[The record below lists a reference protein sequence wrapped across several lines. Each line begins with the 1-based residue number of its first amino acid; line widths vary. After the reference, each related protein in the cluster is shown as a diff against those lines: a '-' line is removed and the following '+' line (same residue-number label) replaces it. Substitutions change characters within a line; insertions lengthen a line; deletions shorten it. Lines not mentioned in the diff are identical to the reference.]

1 MVKPQMSEQQR
12 ALRRR
17 RIVSILSILLFVG
30 VFAFIFFAVGRPL
43 IQFVEDPEQFRAWL
57 DGYGIWGRLIFLGMT
72 LLQIIIGIIP
82 GEPIEIGAG
91 YAFGVWEGTLLC
103 LLGIFIGS
111 TLIYLFSHYLG
122 IKAVEA
128 FYPREKLE
136 ELSFLKNTQQLN
148 IITFILFFIPGTPK
162 DMLTYF
168 IGLTPMKLSTFLF
181 ITTVARIPSV
191 ITSVIGGSALGSQ
204 NYWTAIIV
212 FAVTGL
218 ISLGGILFYKK
229 KFGKKKTPKG

>member
-1 MVKPQMSEQQR
+1 MVKLQMTEQQR
-12 ALRRR
+12 TLRRR
-17 RIVSILSILLFVG
+17 RVVSVLSILLFVG
-30 VFAFIFFAVGRPL
+30 LFVFLFFAVGRPL
-43 IQFVEDPEQFRAWL
+43 IRFVEEPEQFRAWL
-57 DGYGIWGRLIFLGMT
+57 DGYGIWGRLIFLGIT

-82 GEPIEIGAG
+82 GEPLEIGAG
-91 YAFGVWEGTLLC
+91 YAFGVWEGFLLC
-103 LLGIFIGS
+103 ELGILIGS
-111 TLIYLFSHYLG
+111 ALIWCFSHYLG

-136 ELSFLKNTQQLN
+136 ELRFLKDNQRLN
-148 IITFILFFIPGTPK
+148 IVTFILFFIPGTPK

-168 IGLTPMKLSTFLF
+168 LGLTPMKLSTCLF

-191 ITSVIGGSALGSQ
+191 ITSVIGGSALGNQ

-218 ISLGGILFYKK
+218 ISLGGILFYKT
-229 KFGKKKTPKG
+229 KFGKKKEPKE